1 METLNRNHISYQEM
15 DGLIELAEK
24 VSENI
29 EDLSSKIKRYQTQ
42 IKIYFLFSILAVLTL
57 LLFSK
62 DIEFLYNKL
71 FDSSKTTINLINIS
85 AVLLGG
91 IFAQV
96 VFKIQDINKIKPTI
110 NREKLVLQKLLNMIE
125 GYKDLY
131 IENEY
136 GNESSILSKALFE
149 MRLSRINFGVK

>member
-15 DGLIELAEK
+15 DELIGLAEK

-29 EDLSSKIKRYQTQ
+29 ETLKSNSKKELTSWFLYEIIVFITVLVFTKKASLIENFSLQ
-42 IKIYFLFSILAVLTL
+42 ILIGFLLVA
-57 LLFSK
+57 LLFLPS
-62 DIEFLYNKL
+62 L
-71 FDSSKTTINLINIS
+71 FTLQKINNLKNS
-85 AVLLGG
+85 
-91 IFAQV
+91 
-96 VFKIQDINKIKPTI
+96 IQ
-110 NREKLVLQKLLNMIE
+110 REKIVIQKLLNMIE

-136 GNESSILSKALFE
+136 GTESSVVSKALFE